1 MKSAS
6 SLSVQSLGPELSK
19 RDAAIARLQQALRDK
34 EEQVGQQDQQLLDLS
49 TRKAAEVG
57 VLEKALA
64 DLRGVV
70 EQQGGEGE
78 GGGRGRAREWCG
90 RKGEGKES
98 EEGEGGKEEGR
109 EEGEE
114 GREGVYGDTHRAS
127 NVALAIKI
135 RIFWPR
141 R

>member
-1 MKSAS
+1 MKTGS

-78 GGGRGRAREWCG
+78 GERSWRKGKEKEGKRGRR
-90 RKGEGKES
+90 
-98 EEGEGGKEEGR
+98 GGKE
-109 EEGEE
+109 
-114 GREGVYGDTHRAS
+114 
-127 NVALAIKI
+127 
-135 RIFWPR
+135 
-141 R
+141 

>member
-1 MKSAS
+1 MTRRHWAKTAS

-78 GGGRGRAREWCG
+78 EQGSGAGGRGRGKKA
-90 RKGEGKES
+90 RKGREGRRKEGKRER
-98 EEGEGGKEEGR
+98 EGR
-109 EEGEE
+109 EE
-114 GREGVYGDTHRAS
+114 
-127 NVALAIKI
+127 
-135 RIFWPR
+135 
-141 R
+141 

>member
-1 MKSAS
+1 MKTAS

-34 EEQVGQQDQQLLDLS
+34 EDQVGQQDQQLLDLS

-70 EQQGGEGE
+70 EQQGGEG
-78 GGGRGRAREWCG
+78 
-90 RKGEGKES
+90 KGEG
-98 EEGEGGKEEGR
+98 EEEQEE
-109 EEGEE
+109 E
-114 GREGVYGDTHRAS
+114 
-127 NVALAIKI
+127 
-135 RIFWPR
+135 
-141 R
+141 

>member
-1 MKSAS
+1 MKTAS

-78 GGGRGRAREWCG
+78 GEGGGRGRAREWCG
-90 RKGEGKES
+90 RKGKGKES

-114 GREGVYGDTHRAS
+114 GREEVYGVTHT
-127 NVALAIKI
+127 
-135 RIFWPR
+135 
-141 R
+141 